1 MNWLNPFISLLV
13 GVAGLAFLA
22 WLASF
27 SQTSTDEAKICFRAE
42 SSYPKSQVQDCLF
55 TGKGGEV
62 FDGLH
67 YMPVRMGGSHETY
80 VDAGRKRLVLDVSD
94 NHTRVAFSSDVPA
107 TFAELDILSW
117 CVNNPDLT
125 WIPRELR

>member
-1 MNWLNPFISLLV
+1 MGGKFFTNFDRRSENSL
-13 GVAGLAFLA
+13 
-22 WLASF
+22 
-27 SQTSTDEAKICFRAE
+27 
-42 SSYPKSQVQDCLF
+42 SSRVKLPQSQVQDCLF
-55 TGKGGEV
+55 AGKGGEV

-67 YMPVRMGGSHETY
+67 YVPVRMGGSNETY